1 MLVKLLIE
9 DLDFLNEIGVDPEKV
24 AKSLIELFAEMLF
37 VHGYIHGDPHP
48 DNVLVSPEGHNG
60 FSLVLLDHAVYR
72 ELDEEFRKD
81 FCQLWEALILKDSK
95 KTMWLGE
102 QFGAGKYS
110 RYLPIIFTGTTI
122 ERFLLNF

>member
-1 MLVKLLIE
+1 MI
-9 DLDFLNEIGVDPEKV
+9 
-24 AKSLIELFAEMLF
+24 F

-48 DNVLVSPEGHNG
+48 GNILVSPEGRNG

-81 FCQLWEALILKDSK
+81 FCQLWEALALKDSK

-102 QFGAGKYS
+102 RFGAGKYS

-122 ERFLLNF
+122 ERFLHNLWFIDYI